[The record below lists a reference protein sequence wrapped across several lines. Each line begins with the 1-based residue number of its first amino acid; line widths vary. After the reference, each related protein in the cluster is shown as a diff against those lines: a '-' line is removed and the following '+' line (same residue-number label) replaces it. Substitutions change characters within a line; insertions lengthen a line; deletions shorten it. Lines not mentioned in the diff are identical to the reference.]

1 MILIDKMTEEQKN
14 RYREFLNFYSKDLT
28 KIFGEMFSKKR
39 AYTIAGI
46 LEEMGVLRGQ
56 MQVMG
61 LGFEHEYHVNDL
73 DEKGR
78 LLEVEAQKNR
88 SVMIIN
94 SESDMAQRLKLHFEV
109 VDL

>member
-1 MILIDKMTEEQKN
+1 M
-14 RYREFLNFYSKDLT
+14 
-28 KIFGEMFSKKR
+28 
-39 AYTIAGI
+39 
-46 LEEMGVLRGQ
+46 
-56 MQVMG
+56 
-61 LGFEHEYHVNDL
+61 NDL

-94 SESDMAQRLKLHFEV
+94 LESDMAQRLKLHFEV